1 MNGSKKA
8 LNAASMSNQTTHYG
22 IMGGTVSLTGKTWAV
37 RRAIVNK
44 GNYCNCING
53 KQIPTDAV
61 LGFAF
66 LKANNALSRNP
77 QCTGGVGRLSN
88 TRFGGCGSSNR
99 TQTNN

>member
-8 LNAASMSNQTTHYG
+8 RRAASMSNQTSHFG

-53 KQIPTDAV
+53 EQIPTAPV
-61 LGFAF
+61 PGYAF
-66 LKANNALSRNP
+66 LLKNNALSRNP
-77 QCTGGVGRLSN
+77 QCTGGVGRLAN
-88 TRFGGCGSSNR
+88 TRFGGCGSNK
-99 TQTNN
+99 